1 MTAGLPGVGIGGMF
15 YVLSAIAMPF
25 HAAYRVVKRRH
36 DPGLADEPPVRWR
49 LVFRQLAIAL
59 GIVAVLW
66 ATGWALGA
74 LLAEHPS
81 ALGGMESTVSG
92 RTAPNAIK
100 VSALILSFGTMCIVL
115 IAVQVARLILNSRQ
129 HKTAAVSGVV
139 GALMLLS
146 ASSANGQ
153 NARGS
158 SPLGARI
165 DAAERTYQAGDS
177 AAAVA
182 AYGTVLA
189 LDPNNS
195 RALFR
200 LGQLWRHDPKRSLPM
215 FRRYT
220 SVVPNDAWGHMALG
234 DALAADGNFSEAL
247 REYDEARRIAPKERD
262 VALGHARVMG
272 RAGRS
277 GDAVALLQRWSALHP
292 GDSEATREID
302 VQRRMLGSARAK
314 HAPAVELTA
323 FSGGDSDGNRS
334 YSAVGLISAQLT
346 DYARLTAT
354 AGRKRSAGFL
364 DALYYDGTVGLTIR
378 PVSSFRLEAV
388 AGAVRT
394 TRNESFEYPD
404 TAQVVPRTGRG
415 KGRREQ
421 PAPPAIV
428 RTDSAIAENLAI
440 GSLRAVWKK
449 PGTAGL
455 VDLRASRVL
464 LDATPVLVIN
474 RVMRRELAA
483 RVDVPL
489 TRRFRVRGGARAGSY
504 DAIGESNT
512 RTSLLGGVATS
523 VTDAAEVAAIFQQI
537 SFDHATTSGYF
548 APRVAQLAELATYTE
563 IESDSGRL
571 LILDAGAGGQRYA
584 EFGSA
589 VGQWKPVFRIMAE
602 LRLPIRPGT
611 ELRGALDSY
620 NSQIASEAAAG
631 TSWRY
636 ASASLSVR
644 IALR

>member
-25 HAAYRVVKRRH
+25 HAAYRGVMRRR
-36 DPGLADEPPVRWR
+36 DPGLADEPPVRWL
-49 LVFRQLAIAL
+49 LVFRQLTIAV
-59 GIVAVLW
+59 GIVAALW

-92 RTAPNAIK
+92 RGAPNAIK
-100 VSALILSFGTMCIVL
+100 VSAIILSFGTMCIVL
-115 IAVQVARLILNSRQ
+115 IAVQVARLVLNTRRR
-129 HKTAAVSGVV
+129 KRVTVIVAA
-139 GALMLLS
+139 GALLFLP
-146 ASSANGQ
+146 ASGANGQ
-153 NARGS
+153 NASGRL
-158 SPLGARI
+158 PPGARI
-165 DAAERTYQAGDS
+165 DVAERTYQAGDS

-182 AYGTVLA
+182 AYRTVLA

-220 SVVPNDAWGHMALG
+220 AVVPNDAWGHMALG
-234 DALAADGNFSEAL
+234 DALAADGSFSEAL
-247 REYDEARRIAPKERD
+247 RAYDEARRIAPRERD

-277 GDAVALLQRWSALHP
+277 GDAVALLQKWTATHP
-292 GDSEATREID
+292 GDSEATREIG
-302 VQRRMLGSARAK
+302 VQRRMLSSARAK

-323 FSGGDSDGNRS
+323 FGGGDSDGNRS
-334 YSAVGLISAQLT
+334 HSAVALISAQLT
-346 DYARLTAT
+346 GHARLTAT
-354 AGRKRSAGFL
+354 AGRKRSTGFL
-364 DALYYDGTVGLTIR
+364 DALHYDGTVGLTVR

-415 KGRREQ
+415 NRRGAQ
-421 PAPPAIV
+421 PSPPAIV

-440 GSLRAVWKK
+440 GSLRAVWKQ
-449 PGTAGL
+449 PGSAGL
-455 VDLRASRVL
+455 VDLRASQAL

-483 RVDVPL
+483 RVDIPL
-489 TRRFRVRGGARAGSY
+489 TRRLRLRGGAKAGSY
-504 DAIGESNT
+504 DAIGESNA
-512 RTSLLGGVATS
+512 RTSLLGGVAAA
-523 VTDAAEVAAIFQQI
+523 VTDGAEVAAIFQQI

-548 APRVAQLAELATYTE
+548 APRVAQLAELATYME
-563 IESDSGRL
+563 MESDSGRL

-589 VGQWKPVFRIMAE
+589 ISQWKPVFRVMAE
-602 LRLPIRPGT
+602 LRLPVRPGT

-636 ASASLSVR
+636 ASASLAVR